1 MGTGQTPERVPAEL
15 RPPRPAPRAKPMAGA
30 AEQLAV
36 RVKAAADAADELA
49 ACVKPAAFAAEQ
61 LAARVK
67 AAEVAVDQHLM
78 PQHPLPARP
87 LDKQTPQERDD
98 DLQAVAAA
106 TPAVPPV
113 APRSMQPSHRRA
125 SGRLPVV
132 PVAALQ
138 APSPGRTDPTPS
150 PVPRVSL
157 VPPTGRIEGARH
169 ALHGASDARNQ
180 PTVAARRHAD
190 AGAAAA
196 HTVPPSDG
204 APSRG
209 FIRRLIKDL
218 RSSKREVLLGLGIG
232 VGLSFALV
240 RWGQEYLAHRAAPE
254 SELTVESLAVNPAP
268 HRPPATRLP
277 AAPPP
282 PRPLP
287 APSLPAQLPAP
298 ASAAPSNRGGAAL
311 MQASPMVQSVLTG
324 ERQASQRRSSAQGA
338 KGAKPASA
346 TRAHTGGAS
355 GVLGEDAPLEAPGE
369 ELEPRDLDRRDKA
382 PLSPSQSAG
391 LGLDLPL

>member
-1 MGTGQTPERVPAEL
+1 
-15 RPPRPAPRAKPMAGA
+15 MAGA

-49 ACVKPAAFAAEQ
+49 ACVKPAAYAAEQ

-67 AAEVAVDQHLM
+67 AAEVAADQHLM
-78 PQHPLPARP
+78 PPRP
-87 LDKQTPQERDD
+87 LAKQTPQERDD

-190 AGAAAA
+190 IGAAAA

-204 APSRG
+204 ALRPG
-209 FIRRLIKDL
+209 FLRRLIKDL

-254 SELTVESLAVNPAP
+254 SELTVESLAVNPVP
-268 HRPPATRLP
+268 HRPPTARLP

-287 APSLPAQLPAP
+287 APSVPALVPAP
-298 ASAAPSNRGGAAL
+298 SSAAPSHRGTAAI
-311 MQASPMVQSVLTG
+311 MQASPLVQSVLTG

-338 KGAKPASA
+338 KAAKPASA
-346 TRAHTGGAS
+346 TRTHAGGAS

-369 ELEPRDLDRRDKA
+369 ELEPREKA